1 MSARHPE
8 SVGRYRILG
17 EVGRG
22 AMGAV
27 YRAEDPK
34 LGRVVAVKMIAA
46 AAAGGDD
53 RGEIAARFE
62 REARVAA
69 RLHHPN
75 VVAIHDV
82 GSEGDSLYL
91 VMELVEGESLAHRLA
106 RGEFPAPERALE
118 IAAQA
123 ADALAAAHEAGIV
136 HRDVKPANLLIDRH
150 GRVKVSDF
158 GVAKA
163 VGERTELT
171 RTGMMVGSPAYMA
184 PEQVKGMPLDGR
196 SDLFS
201 LGVVLFEMLLRR
213 KPFPAD
219 TVTTLV
225 YQILHEDPLEDAGTT
240 ASISTGLALFLRWT
254 LAKDREARIPDAR
267 TFAAR
272 ARQLAA
278 GGALAAPVETAP
290 TALLARSAAVP
301 ASVPAPAPAGPAPLA
316 APTGAAPAR
325 ARTGLWMA
333 VGAAAVLALAVAVA
347 IGLMSRSPAV
357 PEVGRAEPVAAF
369 TASPLPQPAAPAPE
383 PVVPKPAPKPEP
395 KPEPAPEPLLP
406 DAPAVAPAAPALAA
420 AAAPEPAVA
429 VPEPAPPPA
438 PAVPIESVFET
449 RRAAEFHV
457 DPEDALVTVD
467 GSPIG
472 VADDW
477 DDVGGGK
484 QYVFP
489 GPGEYLVQLSLAG
502 YRTAWIKIVVSPG
515 AKRDVA
521 NVDTNLDEID
531 N

>member
-1 MSARHPE
+1 MAGKTPE

-46 AAAGGDD
+46 AAADGDD

-106 RGEFPAPERALE
+106 RGDFPAPERALE

-240 ASISTGLALFLRWT
+240 ASISTELALFLRWT

-278 GGALAAPVETAP
+278 GGALAGPVETAP
-290 TALLARSAAVP
+290 TALLSRSAAAP
-301 ASVPAPAPAGPAPLA
+301 ASVPAPAPGTPP
-316 APTGAAPAR
+316 AAPAR

-333 VGAAAVLALAVAVA
+333 LGAAAVLALAVAVA
-347 IGLMSRSPAV
+347 IGLMSRAPAA
-357 PEVGRAEPVAAF
+357 PDVGRAEPVAAF
-369 TASPLPQPAAPAPE
+369 TAAPLPQPAAPAAA
-383 PVVPKPAPKPEP
+383 PVAPQPAPKPEP
-395 KPEPAPEPLLP
+395 EAAPEPLLP
-406 DAPAVAPAAPALAA
+406 DAPAAKPAVPVLGATAAPAAP
-420 AAAPEPAVA
+420 PEPEPEPE
-429 VPEPAPPPA
+429 PEPAPAPA
-438 PAVPIESVFET
+438 PAPTFAAVFET

-477 DDVGGGK
+477 DDVGGGQ

-489 GPGEYLVQLSLAG
+489 GPGDYVVQLSLAG
-502 YRTAWIKIVVSPG
+502 YRTAWIKIVVRPS

-521 NVDTNLDEID
+521 DVDTSLDEIED
-531 N
+531 